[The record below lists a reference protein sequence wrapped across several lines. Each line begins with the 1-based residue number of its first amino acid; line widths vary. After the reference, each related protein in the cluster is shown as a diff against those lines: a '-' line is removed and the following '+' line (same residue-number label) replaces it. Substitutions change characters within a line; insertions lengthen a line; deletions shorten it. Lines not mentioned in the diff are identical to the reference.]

1 MFNFYWIEG
10 FRKPLGAIAFIT
22 KASRNHMNGFPKAA
36 EFANHL
42 IWQLA
47 DLKNSSLTG
56 PVDFDKIGGIT
67 MHFQRSSSKI
77 NYKNVSEFT
86 K

>member
-1 MFNFYWIEG
+1 VFLKLNFYWIEG
-10 FRKPLGAIAFIT
+10 FRKPQGAIAFIT

-47 DLKNSSLTG
+47 DLKTL
-56 PVDFDKIGGIT
+56 P
-67 MHFQRSSSKI
+67 
-77 NYKNVSEFT
+77 
-86 K
+86 